1 MHHHQI
7 EWKSIQANLFIN
19 SSFKP
24 ITLKY
29 RIRAIRECTTTKS
42 NGSQFRQ
49 IYSSLSLQTIHSQM
63 QHKSSYGMHHHQI
76 EVISN
81 WANLFIISFFEN
93 HSSNPMKHNRKCDSL
108 HPIHPFQSLPKK
120 AHSQSHTRNN
130 P

>member
-29 RIRAIRECTTTKS
+29 RIRAVMECTTTKL

-93 HSSNPMKHNRKCDSL
+93 HSSIPMKHRRNCNSFHSNL
-108 HPIHPFQSLPKK
+108 PFQSLPKK

-130 P
+130 H